1 MKWYLGIDIS
11 KGYADFVLLSDLL
24 VQQEETFQLD
34 DTKHGHEQ
42 LSSWLASLFKRY
54 ANLELDCA
62 VESTGGFEN
71 NWYALFVRMSSSYPL
86 RVARLN
92 PSVVKNASKA
102 LLNANKTDAESAK
115 EIAGYLKRYEDQV
128 DFTVRDNHY
137 ASFRSVQN
145 HLDLLTKQK
154 TQVINE
160 LKQLLYSSFPEL
172 QRFCKQ
178 GVPNWVLKLLKSY
191 SSPQK
196 LAKANPEKL
205 ARIKGITAQKAQTL
219 VEKAKATIGS
229 RNNQT
234 DAFLI
239 AQMAEDIAQKQEK
252 VKELKK
258 YLAEHCEGKEKDLLE
273 SIKGIGSY
281 SASAIMIQ
289 IEDIHRFASPKELAS
304 YFGLHPVIKMS
315 GDKRMESRMSK
326 QGRSAIRAI
335 LFMCANSAVR
345 ADKHM
350 RSIYARHRARGKNH
364 KQALGV
370 IMHKMLRIVWG
381 VLMNEKV
388 YDYKVDEQ
396 NQTKNHQQPNKDEL
410 NETENKRRMQKF
422 DIDAPISRLAFRK
435 RKVHATSQAG
445 NAELVRDP
453 MHEPE

>member
-11 KGYADFVLLSDLL
+11 KGYADFVLLSDQL

-34 DTKHGHEQ
+34 DTRLGHEK
-42 LSSWLASLFKRY
+42 LKSWLASLFERY
-54 ANLELDCA
+54 ANLQLDCA

-71 NWYALFVRMSSSYPL
+71 NWYALLVRMSSSYTL

-115 EIAGYLKRYEDQV
+115 EIAGYLKRFEDQV
-128 DFTVRDNHY
+128 DFSVRDNRY
-137 ASFRSVQN
+137 ASFRSLQN

-160 LKQLLYSSFPEL
+160 FKQLLYSSFPEL

-178 GVPNWVLKLLKSY
+178 GVPNWVLKLMKSY
-191 SSPQK
+191 SSPEK

-205 ARIKGITAQKAQTL
+205 ARIKGITPQKAQIL
-219 VEKAKATIGS
+219 VEKAKATISS

-234 DAFLI
+234 DTFLI

-252 VKELKK
+252 IKALKK

-315 GDKRMESRMSK
+315 GDKQMESRMSK

-345 ADKHM
+345 ADEHM

-388 YDYKVDEQ
+388 YDSKIDIQ
-396 NQTKNHQQPNKDEL
+396 NQAKNHQLPRQDEL

-422 DIDAPISRLAFRK
+422 DGDAPISRLAFRK

-453 MHEPE
+453 VHEPG